1 MQQESLRVCL
11 LSSHYPPRG
20 TEGVA
25 RLTHLMARGLSN
37 LGHEVHV
44 VTSGKLDRTT
54 FYDGAYV
61 HEVRPTQR
69 RYQHYENVGYYNFG
83 WSLNYSHTVYE
94 RIQSLI
100 LNHRIQ
106 LVDSPLWLLEGLVT
120 AVAQELPVIVR
131 LVTSMRQLITLEK
144 GILITPEVRLFGDL
158 EAQFLSLSQGLIPI
172 SQAIKQTCSQI
183 YKLDMANH
191 PYQVIHAG
199 LDPLPDTAVHPLIA
213 QAKRDP
219 IVLFVG
225 RLEKRKGI
233 LDLFEAIPKVLDQFP
248 QAQFWF
254 AGKDNSEGDGFIENQ
269 QLTYPDYFQKKY
281 RAYADRV
288 QFLGYVADSKLE
300 LLYQIC
306 DLFVAPSL
314 YESFGLIFLEAMNHA
329 RPVIGCQVG
338 GPTEIITDGETGLLV
353 PPQSSDVLAEAIITL
368 LGDPSRRREMGLAGR
383 QRLMDQFSYLKMAEH
398 YAAFYRQLLS

>member
-1 MQQESLRVCL
+1 
-11 LSSHYPPRG
+11 
-20 TEGVA
+20 
-25 RLTHLMARGLSN
+25 
-37 LGHEVHV
+37 
-44 VTSGKLDRTT
+44 
-54 FYDGAYV
+54 
-61 HEVRPTQR
+61 
-69 RYQHYENVGYYNFG
+69 
-83 WSLNYSHTVYE
+83 
-94 RIQSLI
+94 
-100 LNHRIQ
+100 
-106 LVDSPLWLLEGLVT
+106 
-120 AVAQELPVIVR
+120 
-131 LVTSMRQLITLEK
+131 
-144 GILITPEVRLFGDL
+144 
-158 EAQFLSLSQGLIPI
+158 
-172 SQAIKQTCSQI
+172 
-183 YKLDMANH
+183 
-191 PYQVIHAG
+191 
-199 LDPLPDTAVHPLIA
+199 
-213 QAKRDP
+213 
-219 IVLFVG
+219 
-225 RLEKRKGI
+225 
-233 LDLFEAIPKVLDQFP
+233 LDQFP